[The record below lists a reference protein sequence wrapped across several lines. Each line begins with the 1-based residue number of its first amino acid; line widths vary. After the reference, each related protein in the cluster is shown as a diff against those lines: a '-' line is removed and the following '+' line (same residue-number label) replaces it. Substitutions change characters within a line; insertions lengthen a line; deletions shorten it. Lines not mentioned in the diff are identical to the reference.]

1 MISHVNDTSGTQRL
15 ISIHLIL
22 QRING
27 ETKFIYCMTCS
38 FLKKRTLYIYSK
50 EITLDIIPILN

>member
-38 FLKKRTLYIYSK
+38 FLKKRTLHIYIQR
-50 EITLDIIPILN
+50 I